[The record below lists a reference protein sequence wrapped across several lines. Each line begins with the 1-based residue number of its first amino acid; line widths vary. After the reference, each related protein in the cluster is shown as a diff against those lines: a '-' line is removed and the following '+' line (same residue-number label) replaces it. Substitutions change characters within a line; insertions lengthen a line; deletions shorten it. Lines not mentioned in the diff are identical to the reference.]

1 MGGRMRPMT
10 DCSREINQAGNSKS
24 IENGEGSQ
32 HQRPAMAQ
40 QDRARIVMIGLELW
54 AANIAK

>member
-1 MGGRMRPMT
+1 MGGIMRPMT
-10 DCSREINQAGNSKS
+10 DCSRENNQAADGKS

-32 HQRPAMAQ
+32 HQRPATAQ

-54 AANIAK
+54 AAKIAK